1 MLTIGRV
8 PSDEVL
14 LDVIQVSHTGDLGSS
29 RLLDSEKATRGFESQ
44 VPSACS
50 ESAMGGNMVS
60 HSWRRSHFLN
70 MPGAGSPPK
79 PPINT
84 GGGVTQGV
92 DENNGQW
99 LLKCGGMLY
108 PWRN

>member
-1 MLTIGRV
+1 MLTIERV

-14 LDVIQVSHTGDLGSS
+14 LDMIQVIWDRQSS
-29 RLLDSEKATRGFESQ
+29 WFRKSDKGFESQ

-50 ESAMGGNMVS
+50 ESAMGGNTVP
-60 HSWRRSHFLN
+60 HSWCQSHFLN

-79 PPINT
+79 PLIHM
-84 GGGVTQGV
+84 GGVTQGR
-92 DENNGQW
+92 DEKNGHW
-99 LLKCGGMLY
+99 LLKCGDTLY